1 MISSD
6 KLMLKAQ
13 TQRQAAKPRRKAD
26 VAKSS
31 VAPKPRASKAPTLG
45 QGTPASTE
53 PVARPGSKTAKVLG
67 LLKRP
72 GGATFKALMKATEW
86 QAHSVRGFLS
96 GTISKK
102 MGLSVTSLKGD
113 DGERTYSVKA

>member
-1 MISSD
+1 MTSND
-6 KLMLKAQ
+6 KPTLKAQ
-13 TQRQAAKPRRKAD
+13 TLRPAAKSRPRVD

-31 VAPKPRASKAPTLG
+31 VAPKHRASKAPVSG
-45 QGTPASTE
+45 QGTPVSAEPAS
-53 PVARPGSKTAKVLG
+53 RPGSKTTKVLG
-67 LLKRP
+67 LLQRP
-72 GGATFKALMKATEW
+72 GGATFKVLMKATEW

-102 MGLSVTSLKGD
+102 MGLTVTSLKGD